1 MIAGEP
7 DNTRNTMKRLYMTA
21 CLAFALCAC
30 SLSADADPISDEVN
44 LHEAPASVPAPVAR
58 PVIVADR
65 QVHVSV
71 PCGNCHGATGTAAGE
86 TRGFDMPLPDPET
99 NPPPPI
105 RLFTKVRFWP
115 SSMEPE
121 QTSLDNACLGFV
133 TKVVDLPTQTVFAG
147 GFFPD
152 GAPVVQVQAYVRFT
166 SPAPGMW
173 MPYD

>member
-1 MIAGEP
+1 
-7 DNTRNTMKRLYMTA
+7 MKRLYMTA

-30 SLSADADPISDEVN
+30 SVNDAPISDEVN
-44 LHEAPASVPAPVAR
+44 LYEAPAPVAR
-58 PVIVADR
+58 PVNVAGH

-71 PCGNCHGATGTAAGE
+71 PCGNCHGATGTTAGKP
-86 TRGFDMPLPDPET
+86 RGFDMPLPDPET

-105 RLFTKVRFWP
+105 PLFTKVLFWP
-115 SSMEPE
+115 SSMAPE
-121 QTSLDNACLGFV
+121 QASLDNACVGFV
-133 TKVVDLPTQTVFAG
+133 TKVVDLPTQIVFAG

-152 GAPVVQVQAYVRFT
+152 GAPVVRVQAYARFT